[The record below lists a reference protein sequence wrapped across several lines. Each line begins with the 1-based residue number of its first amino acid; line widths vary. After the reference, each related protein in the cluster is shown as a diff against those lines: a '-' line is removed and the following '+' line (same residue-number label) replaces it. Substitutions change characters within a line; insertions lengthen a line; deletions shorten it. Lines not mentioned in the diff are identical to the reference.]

1 MKTVFLR
8 EKKKHRLNLELFIA
22 KRLIKGKQHK
32 ISISAPIIKIAIAAI
47 ALGIL
52 MMLIA
57 VATGVGLKYKIR
69 EKIAAFN
76 GHIQIY
82 NYDNNNSE
90 VSVIPVSL
98 EQDFY
103 PDFNLVEGVRHIQA
117 VATKAGI
124 IRTEDTFEGII
135 AKGVGEDYDWTAF
148 EDFLIRGELP
158 DYSSKLNSE
167 VLMSALMASRLQM
180 DVGDEFF
187 TFFLKEEDP
196 SKIPNQRK
204 FKITGIF
211 DSGFEEFDGTYI
223 ITDIRHIQRMNQ
235 WENNEVGNFEVF
247 LTDFDNIEEKS
258 AEIYGQTLS
267 TLDTQTIKN
276 KYYKIFEWIG
286 LFDFNIGIIIGI
298 MIIVGGIN
306 MITALLVLILE
317 RTPMIGVLKAL
328 GAANWSI
335 RKVFLY
341 NAAYLILIGLFWGN
355 LLGLGLIWFQ
365 DRFRYFQ
372 FPNPQEY
379 YIDYIPVYMDLPT
392 ILFLN
397 AGVLLLCMLMLLI
410 PSHIITRIS
419 PVKAI
424 KFD

>member
-1 MKTVFLR
+1 M
-8 EKKKHRLNLELFIA
+8 HRLNLELFIA
-22 KRLIKGKQHK
+22 KRLIRGKQHK

-57 VATGVGLKYKIR
+57 MATGIGLKYKIR

-82 NYDNNNSE
+82 NFDNNNSE

-98 EQDFY
+98 EQEFY
-103 PDFNLVEGVRHIQA
+103 PEFDLVEGVSHIQA

-124 IRTEDTFEGII
+124 IRTEDTFEGVI
-135 AKGVGEDYDWTAF
+135 AKGVGKDYDWTAF
-148 EDFLIRGELP
+148 KEFLVDGSLP
-158 DYSSKLNSE
+158 DYSDSLNTE
-167 VLMSALMASRLQM
+167 VLMSGLMASRLNM
-180 DVGDEFF
+180 KVGDEFY
-187 TFFLKEEDP
+187 TFFLKDEDP
-196 SKIPNQRK
+196 SRIPNQRK
-204 FKITGIF
+204 FRITGIY

-223 ITDIRHIQRMNQ
+223 LVDIRHIQRMNQ
-235 WENNEVGNFEVF
+235 WNENEVGNFELF
-247 LTDFDNIEEKS
+247 LNDFDQIDEKS
-258 AEIYGQTLS
+258 AQIYGQTLS
-267 TLDTQTIKN
+267 TLDTQTIQN

-317 RTPMIGVLKAL
+317 RTPMIGILKAL

-355 LLGLGLIWFQ
+355 IIGLGLIWFQ
-365 DRFRYFQ
+365 DRFRYFR

-392 ILFLN
+392 VLLLN
-397 AGVLLLCMLMLLI
+397 LGVMLLCMLMLLI